1 LAGVFTALYYRTFF
15 RSDGLLHTERSVQG
29 GFVSESAAG
38 NDLNAFWAALA
49 DRYVLERPLG
59 AGGMAVVFLAHDVRH
74 DRPVAIKILR
84 SDLAEMA
91 HGERFAREIKI
102 VARFAHPHILSVF
115 DSGEVDRHPYFVM
128 PFVEG
133 ESLRARLEREH
144 RLPVREAVRL
154 ARQIADALHYAH
166 EHGVVHRDIK
176 PENILL
182 ESGHAVVADFGIA
195 RVMSGGDGR
204 VTTVG
209 MTLGTPAYM
218 SPEQITGE
226 ATVDRR
232 TDIYS
237 LGCVLFEMLTG
248 RSPFAGKNTQQLI
261 AGHVTQVPPRV
272 RELRAEAPAA
282 VEAVVARALAKSV
295 DDRYATAG
303 ELAEALDAPM
313 STPVDA
319 GVTGA
324 MTGAVPAGA
333 GTVARAAAPARWSWS
348 RRLAMVAAVAALV
361 AAVYGVRQ
369 FGPEALGG
377 RARLPVDRNLLAV
390 APFQSYEPGLALW
403 REGMMDMLSRNFDGA
418 GPIRTVSPTI
428 VTRRWRGRPDL
439 ESARAL
445 GEATG
450 AGLVIVG
457 QLTSSGADSVRAS
470 ATVYDV
476 TGDSALAR
484 DVDVLGTSARMD
496 GLTDS
501 LTLQVL
507 RSLPS
512 TRNVGAVLRLRP
524 ALGARSLSA
533 LKAFLQG
540 EQLYRKNDFV
550 AARPYY
556 EQAIALDTGFALAL
570 RRMRGV
576 LRGGG
581 QSEFDSLSLDYA
593 LRAGRA
599 NRGLT
604 VRDSLLVVAD
614 SLAGAMP
621 FLAGF
626 VDDAYVARLRRR
638 HEILALAAQRFAQD
652 PEVWDE
658 LGEVRAH
665 FGDRIGIDQE
675 RALSAF
681 ERAIALDSAYGPAYY
696 HAIELS
702 LTQRSTDT
710 TRQYLHAYR
719 KVNPNDA
726 RFKVLDGILERA
738 DRPTSEVDAWLRTQP
753 ATARST
759 VARMIARWPDS
770 SETAIRMF
778 RELLAH
784 PEGLADDDAR
794 FTRSWVIRSLLFRGH
809 AADAAALVDTTF
821 AGLYPHRVVQMA
833 LFGAIAPDSA
843 RRMFR
848 RWLVS
853 TDLSRVVQ
861 TLPWWSVDGDTASMR
876 KVWQRSDS
884 ILRIARSY
892 EDRVDAAY
900 GVSAARARMA
910 LARGDS
916 SAALELFRQL
926 PDSLLPFTRY
936 FERYDRARVLSAR
949 GQLRDAAVVLDA
961 FPPAEYT
968 LTVSKVVWWIE
979 RARIARRLGDRDLA
993 RRGYTFVRRTWA
1005 RSTDPQIKR
1014 FVLEAEQ
1021 ALATTVAMS
1030 VDSGLLA
1037 TRPKE
1042 DDIRAGMTL
1051 R

>member
-1 LAGVFTALYYRTFF
+1 LAGGFTALYYRTFF
-15 RSDGLLHTERSVQG
+15 RSDVLLHTERSVQG

-74 DRPVAIKILR
+74 DRPVAVKVLR

-91 HGERFAREIKI
+91 HGERFAREIKM

-115 DSGEVDRHPYFVM
+115 DSGDEDGHPYFVM

-154 ARQIADALHYAH
+154 GREIADALHYAH

-272 RELRAEAPAA
+272 RELRADAPAA

-313 STPVDA
+313 TTPVDA
-319 GVTGA
+319 GA
-324 MTGAVPAGA
+324 MTGAVPAG
-333 GTVARAAAPARWSWS
+333 TVSVPRARWSWS
-348 RRLAMVAAVAALV
+348 RRLTTTGAVAALV
-361 AAVYGVRQ
+361 AAAVYGVRR

-377 RARLPVDRNLLAV
+377 IARTPLDRNLLAV
-390 APFQSYEPGLALW
+390 APFQSYTPGLALW

-439 ESARAL
+439 ESAKAL
-445 GEATG
+445 GMATG

-524 ALGARSLSA
+524 ALGARSLAA

-556 EQAIALDTGFALAL
+556 EQAIALDSGFALAL

-614 SLAGAMP
+614 SLAGATP
-621 FLAGF
+621 FLLGF
-626 VDDAYVARLRRR
+626 VDNDYVARIRRR
-638 HEILALAAQRFAQD
+638 HQVLALAADRFSQD

-658 LGEVRAH
+658 LGEVRNH
-665 FGDRIGIDQE
+665 FGDRISISQE
-675 RALSAF
+675 DALRAF

-696 HAIELS
+696 HAIDLS
-702 LTQRSTDT
+702 LTHRGIDT
-710 TRQYLHAYR
+710 TRRYVNQYLA
-719 KVNPNDA
+719 VNQNDA
-726 RFKVLDGILERA
+726 RFRVIAGILERA
-738 DRPTSEVDAWLRTQP
+738 AGPPAEMDEWLRTQP
-753 ATARST
+753 AAARLTA
-759 VARMIARWPDS
+759 ARMIARWPDS
-770 SETAIRMF
+770 SETAIRILNDLVATRPSGLPEHPAENPRMW
-778 RELLAH
+778 LLR
-784 PEGLADDDAR
+784 AR
-794 FTRSWVIRSLLFRGH
+794 LYRGH
-809 AADAAALVDTTF
+809 ARDAARLADSALVT
-821 AGLYPHRVVQMA
+821 LYPHRMVQLA
-833 LFGAIAPDSA
+833 LFGAIAADSA
-843 RRMFR
+843 QRMFA
-848 RWLVS
+848 RWRDS
-853 TDLSRVVQ
+853 RDLNRVIL
-861 TLPWWSVDGDTASMR
+861 TLAWWSYAGDSTSIKR
-876 KVWQRSDS
+876 VLERCDS
-884 ILRIARSY
+884 TLRVSSNSPVGRL
-892 EDRVDAAY
+892 DPAY
-900 GVSAARARMA
+900 GANAARAR
-910 LARGDS
+910 LLLLRGDTT
-916 SAALELFRQL
+916 AALENFRQI
-926 PDSLLPFTRY
+926 PDSLLPVLRY
-936 FERYDRARVLSAR
+936 FERFDWARTLAAR
-949 GQLRDAAVVLDA
+949 GRYRDAAKVLDA
-961 FPPAEYT
+961 ILPPEYT
-968 LTVSKVVWWIE
+968 LTVSEVIWWLE
-979 RARIARRLGDRDLA
+979 RARIAAHLGERDIAL
-993 RRGYTFVRRTWA
+993 RGYTLVSRTWA
-1005 RSTDPQIKR
+1005 KADPELRK
-1014 FVLEAEQ
+1014 FAAEAERALRQ
-1021 ALATTVAMS
+1021 PVVVSYREQRALAPPT
-1030 VDSGLLA
+1030 
-1037 TRPKE
+1037 
-1042 DDIRAGMTL
+1042 
-1051 R
+1051 